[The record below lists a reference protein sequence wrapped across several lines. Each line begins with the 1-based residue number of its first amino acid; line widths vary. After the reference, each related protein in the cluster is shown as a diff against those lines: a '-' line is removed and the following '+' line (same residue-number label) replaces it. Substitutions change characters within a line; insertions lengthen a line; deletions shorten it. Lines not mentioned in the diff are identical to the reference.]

1 MRVYLRR
8 RFLRVLDALCTNRSI
23 VSDVGATWE
32 EMASSSSLLRAVGNW
47 RDGSEEWFAG
57 SFERLPETVR
67 VNPLRSDSWWV
78 ESWLS
83 EIGSKEIAWFDGPGS
98 AWELPFER
106 GKAEGDTK
114 KMLAALHETGR
125 VTRQESVSMIPVL
138 ALGLGEGDMVLDL
151 CASPGSKTTQI
162 SEHLMDSGMVVA
174 NEISSSRVNTLVSNV
189 QRHGSKSPVVVN
201 HDGRHIPRM
210 PDRGFDSVL
219 VDAPCSGSGTTR
231 KNPEI
236 WGKWSPS
243 GGRSL
248 QGLQIGLLTRA
259 LRVTRPGGRVVY
271 STCSLDPIENEAVVA
286 EILRKGSGIR
296 LLDASKILKEVPG
309 DIGMSSWPVL
319 SEDGSISESDELE
332 ESMAPPT
339 EEWIEESLSK
349 CMRVWNDKIGG
360 GGFFIAILEK
370 SPDIDDSWGEP
381 QFRQSPSDTKEDL
394 PSSPQPIGGQVS
406 EAISKSWGSCPPN
419 LWTRG
424 KKILWSTPEVSDV
437 WSSERRIRSGR
448 TLVPGGRWRPL
459 KVIHIGLETARMRKG
474 EMDRVVARAA
484 GILVPEMKSGF
495 TEVSLSVID
504 GILAGEEPVP
514 SSIGELE
521 GMRGGHLLTCED
533 LCIPVWIGGRVTL
546 MLNESEKTVLHSQ
559 RGIMGNVE
567 EE

>member
-1 MRVYLRR
+1 MG
-8 RFLRVLDALCTNRSI
+8 
-23 VSDVGATWE
+23 DVGATWE
-32 EMASSSSLLRAVGNW
+32 EMASGSSLLRAVGNW
-47 RDGSEEWFAG
+47 RDDPGEWFAG

-67 VNPLRSDSWWV
+67 VNPLRDDRGWV

-83 EIGSKEIAWFDGPGS
+83 EIGSKEISWFDGPGT

-106 GKAEGDTK
+106 GKAEGDAR

-138 ALGLGEGDMVLDL
+138 ALGVKEGDLVLDL

-162 SEHLMDSGMVVA
+162 SELLNDCGMVVA

-189 QRHGSKSPVVVN
+189 QRHGSKTAVVVN

-210 PDRGFDSVL
+210 PDRGFDRVL

-248 QGLQIGLLTRA
+248 QGLQVGLLTRA
-259 LRVTRPGGRVVY
+259 LRVAKPGGRVVY

-286 EILRKGSGIR
+286 EVLRNGNGLK
-296 LLDASKILKEVPG
+296 LLDASKILKGVPG
-309 DIGMSSWPVL
+309 EGGMASWPAL
-319 SEDGSISESDELE
+319 SEDGSISGSDEE
-332 ESMAPPT
+332 DGSMAPPT
-339 EEWIEESLSK
+339 EGWIGQSLSN

-370 SPDIDDSWGEP
+370 PADIDDSWGEP
-381 QFRQSPSDTKEDL
+381 QFRQDPSDTKEDH
-394 PSSPQPIGGQVS
+394 PSSPQPIGEHVS
-406 EAISKSWGSCPPN
+406 EAISRSWGNCPPN

-448 TLVPGGRWRPL
+448 TVVPGGRWRPL
-459 KVIHIGLETARMRKG
+459 KVIHIGLEAARMRKG

-484 GILVPEMKSGF
+484 GLLVAEMESGF
-495 TEVSLSVID
+495 TEVSQSVID
-504 GILAGEEPVP
+504 DILMGEEPPP
-514 SSIGELE
+514 SSIEGLGEE
-521 GMRGGHLLTCED
+521 RGGHLLTCGD

-546 MLNESEKTVLHSQ
+546 MLNDSEKTVLHSQ
-559 RGIMGNVE
+559 RDCNHSGGS
-567 EE
+567 